1 MTRARRK
8 MMERKEK
15 TKKVIECLVMI
26 VSLFAVISSITF
38 AAFINSENTKIR
50 SIIKNSKE
58 VPIELKKEI
67 GLY

>member
-58 VPIELKKEI
+58 VPNELKKEI